1 MMNAQFKKGAL
12 ELCVLVLIS
21 EKDQYGY
28 ELSQNISRY
37 MAIAEGTLYPLLRR
51 LTKEEY
57 LETYMAPSSEGPARK
72 YYTMSKIGFMRMK
85 LLLAEWDQFTASV
98 NQIIDTARGGER

>member
-12 ELCVLVLIS
+12 ELCVLVFIS

-28 ELSQNISRY
+28 ELSQNISRH
-37 MAIAEGTLYPLLRR
+37 MTIAEGTLYPLLRR

-57 LETYMAPSSEGPARK
+57 LETYMAPSTEGPARK
-72 YYTMSKIGFMRMK
+72 YYTMSKLGSMRMK
-85 LLLAEWDQFTASV
+85 LLLAEWEQFTASV
-98 NQIIDTARGGER
+98 NQIIDAARGGEQ

>member
-1 MMNAQFKKGAL
+1 MNAQFKKGAL
-12 ELCVLVLIS
+12 ELCVLVCIA

-72 YYTMSKIGFMRMK
+72 YYTLSKLGFMRMK

-98 NQIIDTARGGER
+98 NQIIDAARGGER